1 MDPDVFFFNFRPTV
15 LNYGVQELRVRLAT
29 ADLLPLPMAQI
40 AEHAMYVYFNQIK
53 TQMLMIVVLKFQNT
67 LVKKALIPW

>member
-1 MDPDVFFFNFRPTV
+1 MKTPADTALTIFFNFRPTM

-40 AEHAMYVYFNQIK
+40 AEHAM
-53 TQMLMIVVLKFQNT
+53 
-67 LVKKALIPW
+67 

>member
-1 MDPDVFFFNFRPTV
+1 M
-15 LNYGVQELRVRLAT
+15 LNCGVQELRVRLAT

-40 AEHAMYVYFNQIK
+40 ADYAMYVYFNKKKPQL
-53 TQMLMIVVLKFQNT
+53 LMIVVLKFRTT

>member
-1 MDPDVFFFNFRPTV
+1 M
-15 LNYGVQELRVRLAT
+15 LNCGVQELRVRLAT

-40 AEHAMYVYFNQIK
+40 ADYAMYVYFNKKK
-53 TQMLMIVVLKFQNT
+53 TQLLMIVVLKFRTT